1 MRQKKIK
8 FGYDSVDIKFIDFK
22 DKSMMGEYDSATKTI
37 NIKKDLQPVDK
48 GNTLFHEIM
57 HAALDF
63 SGMSGEGGP
72 LDNEKKE
79 ALTVNVLPNAV
90 VQVIK
95 DNKWFLPYLELLIN
109 GDLNGKGT
117 RGKVMARRK
126 KGPKKRTL
134 NKNRK

>member
-1 MRQKKIK
+1 
-8 FGYDSVDIKFIDFK
+8 
-22 DKSMMGEYDSATKTI
+22 MGEYDSATKTI
-37 NIKKDLQPVDK
+37 KIKKNLEPVEK

-79 ALTVNVLPNAV
+79 ELTVNVLTNAF

-109 GDLNGKGT
+109 GDMNGKRT

-126 KGPKKRTL
+126 KGIKKRTF

>member
-8 FGYDSVDIKFIDFK
+8 IGYDSVDIKFINFK

-37 NIKKDLQPVDK
+37 NIKKDLQPVEK

-79 ALTVNVLPNAV
+79 ELTVNVLTNAF

-109 GDLNGKGT
+109 GDLNGKRT

-126 KGPKKRTL
+126 KGIKKRTL
-134 NKNRK
+134 NKNWK

>member
-8 FGYDSVDIKFIDFK
+8 IGYDRVDIKFIDFK

-37 NIKKDLQPVDK
+37 KIKKNLEPVEK

-79 ALTVNVLPNAV
+79 ELTVNVLTNAF

-109 GDLNGKGT
+109 GDLNGKRT

-126 KGPKKRTL
+126 KGIKKRTF

>member
-1 MRQKKIK
+1 M
-8 FGYDSVDIKFIDFK
+8 
-22 DKSMMGEYDSATKTI
+22 TI
-37 NIKKDLQPVDK
+37 RIKKDLQPVEK

-79 ALTVNVLPNAV
+79 ELTVNVLTNAF

-95 DNKWFLPYLELLIN
+95 DNKWFLPYLEQLIN
-109 GDLNGKGT
+109 GEKNVIWS

-126 KGPKKRTL
+126 KSIKKRTRS
-134 NKNRK
+134 KNA